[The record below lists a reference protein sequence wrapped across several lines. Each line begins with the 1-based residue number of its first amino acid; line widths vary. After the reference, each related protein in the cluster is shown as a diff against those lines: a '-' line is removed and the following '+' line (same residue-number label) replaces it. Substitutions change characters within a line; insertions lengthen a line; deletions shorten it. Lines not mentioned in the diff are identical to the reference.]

1 MDKKNKL
8 HESSSEYLKY
18 TGLAFQM
25 LAVILLFV
33 VGGIKLDEYLHM
45 SFPVFTLV
53 LSLTG
58 VILGTYVGIKDFLKK
73 KNKK

>member
-8 HESSSEYLKY
+8 HESSSDYLKY

-33 VGGIKLDEYLHM
+33 IGGIKLDEYLHM
-45 SFPVFTLV
+45 SFPVFTVV

-58 VILGTYVGIKDFLKK
+58 VILGTYVGVKDFLKK
-73 KNKK
+73 KTKK